1 MPEAAGPDAR
11 LDEASST
18 DAEAL
23 SRLHAQAFDRVWSP
37 ADFVGFLETGA
48 VAYLARIDGTAVA
61 MGLFR
66 AVADE
71 AEVLTLATGPASR
84 GRGLASAVLDL
95 AMDRLAA
102 RGVRRVTLE
111 VAADNAPARALY
123 ARSGFHE
130 IGRRRAYYPRPEGA
144 VDAHVLARTLEARN
158 GA

>member
-23 SRLHAQAFDRVWSP
+23 SRLHAQAFDRAWGP
-37 ADFVGFLETGA
+37 ADFIGFLETGA

-130 IGRRRAYYPRPEGA
+130 IGRRRAYYLRPEGA

>member
-1 MPEAAGPDAR
+1 MPEAAAPDAR

-18 DAEAL
+18 DADAL
-23 SRLHAQAFDRVWSP
+23 SRLHAQAFDRAWGP
-37 ADFVGFLETGA
+37 ADFIGFLETGA

-130 IGRRRAYYPRPEGA
+130 IGRRRAYYPLPEGA